1 MTREEFKKLWEDP
14 KSVVTFDQVA
24 EVAVEWGLYK
34 RPKLFPVNDILN
46 AVLEEA
52 GVSDY
57 DEIDEFEQRL
67 NSLLQEFEHLP
78 KEELIESLEF
88 YINVLKNK

>member
-1 MTREEFKKLWEDP
+1 MTKEEFKELWEDP

-34 RPKLFPVNDILN
+34 RPKLFPIDDILN
-46 AVLEEA
+46 AVLEAA
-52 GVSDY
+52 GISEY
-57 DEIDEFEQRL
+57 DEIDEFDSRL